1 MFENCI
7 NSLELDLN
15 QVLIDLELLREAE
28 ILREYYDFLQGNHIQ
43 SNVPFTLILV
53 SIHSFDHLVQQ
64 HGVDVMKEALMEI
77 HKYLAQ
83 EKGSLDNI
91 FRLPIQHTWVL
102 LIKQSSIKETVKFL
116 EKLVRDAPSIEREG
130 ISTICLKLSGCIIEA
145 SSKKLDMQRMLEVG
159 KSQLEEALKSGPFAV
174 KVAKYRG

>member
-1 MFENCI
+1 VFENCI

-130 ISTICLKLSGCIIEA
+130 ISTIYLKLSGCIIEA